1 MKRMTLAAAVCTC
14 LLQLTGCKKF
24 FDVRPNTSEVNPVA
38 ISDFKEM
45 LNSDSTALGNYMLSD
60 FMSDDIRIEDAH
72 QVADARSA
80 YIRSYLWSEIIWQP
94 GSQDHTYNS
103 TYSNILQMNII
114 IDRIDRAKGPDSEKD
129 LVRAQAQI
137 NRASYY
143 LQLANIYGMDYR
155 ASNAATD
162 LAVPLVTMVDP
173 GQLPSRA
180 TVQQVYDFIL
190 QDLNAAVSTSSLPG
204 MGQDIIHPGKAAGY
218 ALLARAYLY
227 MGKYDEA
234 LSAANAALN
243 INSRLLKYTKDY
255 IPPSVLLDL
264 AQNPEILLG
273 RMCIDYDFFN
283 IRHVPF
289 FIGPSLRSFFSSD
302 DVRFTNNFV
311 NGLYVPGDVNSSI
324 AFDYSVRVPEVMLIK
339 AECLARQ
346 QRTADALALVNE
358 IRKNRLLNY
367 QPLDPSTDAM
377 TAVLSERRRELFC
390 HGGLRLFDIKRL
402 NRDPQFAQTLQRK
415 ADNGTDVI
423 ATLPVGSPRY
433 LMPFSPFVIDNNPAI
448 IQNPR

>member
-1 MKRMTLAAAVCTC
+1 MLAAIYALG
-14 LLQLTGCKKF
+14 LLLTGCDKF
-24 FDVRPNTSEVNPVA
+24 FDVRPNTSDVNPVT
-38 ISDFKEM
+38 ISDFREM
-45 LNSDSTALGNYMLSD
+45 LNGDSTALCDYVLSD

-72 QVADARSA
+72 QTVDAKSA
-80 YIRSYLWSEIIWQP
+80 YIRSYLWSETIWQP
-94 GSQDHTYNS
+94 GSHDDAYYS

-114 IDRIDRAKGPDSEKD
+114 IDRIGRANGSESEKE
-129 LVRAQAQI
+129 LVRAQARI

-155 ASNAATD
+155 DSNAATD
-162 LAVPLVTMVDP
+162 LAVPLVTTVDP

-180 TVQQVYDFIL
+180 TVKQVYDLIL
-190 QDLNAAVSTSSLPG
+190 QDLNTAVNSGSLPG

-218 ALLARAYLY
+218 ALLARTYLY
-227 MGKYDEA
+227 MGKYDDA
-234 LSAANAALN
+234 LSAANASLN
-243 INSRLLKYTKDY
+243 INSRLLKYTQDY
-255 IPPSVLLDL
+255 IAPSVLLDL

-283 IRHVPF
+283 IRYVPF
-289 FIGPSLRSFFSSD
+289 YISPSLLSMFSSD
-302 DVRFTNNFV
+302 DVRLTNYFA
-311 NGLYVPGDVNSSI
+311 NGMYVPGGSNNSLT
-324 AFDYSVRVPEVMLIK
+324 FDYSIRVPEVMLIK

-346 QRTADALALVNE
+346 QRAADALALVNE

-377 TAVLSERRRELFC
+377 TAVLAERRRELFL

-402 NRDPQFAQTLQRK
+402 NRDAQFAQTLQRK
-415 ADNGTDVI
+415 ADNGTTVI
-423 ATLPVGSPRY
+423 ATLPVNSPRY
-433 LMPFSPFVIDNNPAI
+433 LMPFSPFVIANNPAI